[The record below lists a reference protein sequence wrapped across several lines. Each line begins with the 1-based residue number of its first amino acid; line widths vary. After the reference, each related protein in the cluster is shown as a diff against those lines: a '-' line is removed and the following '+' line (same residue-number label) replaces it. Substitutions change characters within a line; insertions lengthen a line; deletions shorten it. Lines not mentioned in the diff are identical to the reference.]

1 MNDAGSEPELIMYTT
16 VGCHLCEQA
25 EAILRNEF
33 GRFNLQLV
41 DIAES
46 EVLVTRYGLR
56 IPVIKI
62 GTADAELGW
71 PFDAITVADFLD
83 RYCH

>member
-1 MNDAGSEPELIMYTT
+1 MTSAGSEPKLLLYTT

-25 EAILRNEF
+25 EAILCNELSGF
-33 GRFNLQLV
+33 KLQLI

-46 EVLVTRYGLR
+46 ETLVAHYGMR

-62 GTADAELGW
+62 DNSDAELGW
-71 PFDAITVADFLD
+71 PFDALAVADFLD
-83 RYCH
+83 HHC